1 MDDTD
6 TEDSDADR
14 NNNRNNTGI
23 GQSPF
28 SRGPLDYAFFVPYPY
43 IWNKEPSIEA
53 SSDTENPERKW
64 RLI

>member
-6 TEDSDADR
+6 TEGSDADR